1 MEVTTA
7 GALTEV
13 DRLTRVLMKHP
24 RDAFVDQATI
34 DGQWEALN
42 FPAPPDLG
50 RAVDE
55 FEHFLE
61 LVQSSGCDV
70 LFLPRDRLATL
81 DSIYARDAAIVSPRG
96 VILCEMGKPLRAGEP
111 VAQERA
117 LRDDGACPIYGRIES
132 PGLLEGGDV
141 VWVDARTMLVG
152 RGYRTNAAGIRQ
164 LHDLLGS
171 AVEIVEVPL
180 PHWLG
185 PFDVMHLMSIISPVD
200 HDLAVV
206 YSRLLPVPFRQW
218 LLQRGLRLIEVP
230 DEDFE
235 TMGTNV
241 LAIAP
246 RRCIMLSGNPRTRA
260 ALERAGCEVL
270 VYEGVE
276 ISVKG
281 AGGPTCLTRPLVRSA
296 AKLTRAP
303 MGGPDRSDD
312 VR

>member
-1 MEVTTA
+1 MEVTTF
-7 GALTEV
+7 GALSDV

-24 RDAFVDQATI
+24 RDAFVDQSTI

-42 FPAPPDLG
+42 FPAPPDLA

-55 FEHFLE
+55 FEHFVE
-61 LVQSSGCDV
+61 LVRSSGSDV
-70 LFLPRDRLATL
+70 LLLPRDPLATL
-81 DSIYARDAAIVSPRG
+81 DSIYTRDASIVSPRG
-96 VILCEMGKPLRAGEP
+96 LILCEMGKPMRAGEP

-117 LRDDGACPIYGRIES
+117 LRTEGGFPIYGRIQS
-132 PGLLEGGDV
+132 PGTLEGGDV
-141 VWVDARTMLVG
+141 VWVDAKTMLVS

-171 AVEIVEVPL
+171 VVDIIEVPL

-185 PFDVMHLMSIISPVD
+185 PTDVMHLMSIISPVD

-218 LLQRGLRLIEVP
+218 LLQRGFRLIEVP
-230 DEDFE
+230 DDEFE

-246 RRCIMLSGNPRTRA
+246 RRCIVLSGNPRTRA

-270 VYEGVE
+270 AYEGME

-281 AGGPTCLTRPLVRSA
+281 AGGPTCLTRPLMRS
-296 AKLTRAP
+296 T
-303 MGGPDRSDD
+303 
-312 VR
+312 

>member
-1 MEVTTA
+1 MEVITA
-7 GALTEV
+7 ATLSEV
-13 DRLTRVLMKHP
+13 NRLTRVLMKHP
-24 RDAFVDQATI
+24 REAFVDQSTI

-55 FEHFLE
+55 FDRFLE
-61 LVQSSGCDV
+61 LVRSSGTDV
-70 LFLPRDRLATL
+70 VLLPSDRLATL
-81 DSIYARDAAIVSPRG
+81 DSIYARDASIVSPRG

-111 VAQERA
+111 GAQERA
-117 LRDDGACPIYGRIES
+117 LRADGAFPIFGRIQS
-132 PGLLEGGDV
+132 PGLLEGGDI
-141 VWVDARTMLVG
+141 VWIDARTLVVG

-164 LHDLLGS
+164 LGDLLGS

-185 PFDVMHLMSIISPVD
+185 PTDVMHLMSIISPVD

-206 YSRLLPVPFRQW
+206 YSRLLPVPFRPW
-218 LLQRGLRLIEVP
+218 LLQRGFGLIEVP
-230 DEDFE
+230 DEEFD
-235 TMGTNV
+235 TMATNV
-241 LAIAP
+241 LAISP

-270 VYEGVE
+270 MYEGME

-281 AGGPTCLTRPLVRSA
+281 AGGPTCLTRPLMRS
-296 AKLTRAP
+296 T
-303 MGGPDRSDD
+303 
-312 VR
+312 